1 MRGEKASVIRWRVLL
16 QNIRRNGRS
25 RWLVMPFACA
35 AAVLL
40 GMLSPLLN
48 ASASSALA
56 CGLVSNPTML
66 ANNQPAT
73 LLPKPGGT
81 LDTPITGSF
90 ANVYLV
96 GQPIAFQED
105 LSNMGLTPSFVAT
118 LQWRWDFGD
127 GGKASGISATHTFA
141 NPGTYTVFSQV
152 ESNGSWENDFDSA
165 YIKVIAAAQSA
176 PPVIVAT
183 SSAVITD
190 PKTPI
195 TFDASG
201 SHSADGSPL
210 TYNWNF
216 ADYTT
221 STDARASHP
230 FSPYLVSQSPALTSV
245 ITLTV
250 TDKKTGAQSV
260 KYLDIEVV
268 QQLPTVTIN
277 TNTTNANTGSNVT
290 FSAVVTTPATP
301 TPTGGTGAPPGA
313 SPGGTLAPSTPTK
326 YIWTFGDGT
335 TKTTSTPTVSR
346 PYSKDG
352 AFNVTLQV
360 LDQHGFAYPSTGSV
374 SISVARD
381 WTSQILLI
389 LGGLAVLVVGG
400 AMIIA
405 QIRRNRLIR
414 ERAAAMALA
423 RARAV
428 QAGRDRR
435 TLARQRA
442 IRPDEYARDPRH
454 GPPTRDPR
462 GG

>member
-1 MRGEKASVIRWRVLL
+1 MRGGGTSAARWHAVW
-16 QNIRRNGRS
+16 RNLFRGGRS
-25 RWLVMPFACA
+25 RPTLVGLVCA

-40 GMLSPLLN
+40 GTLSPLLN

-90 ANVYLV
+90 ANVYVV

-127 GGKASGISATHTFA
+127 GGTATGITATHTFA

-165 YIKVIAAAQSA
+165 YIKVISAAQSA

-190 PKTPI
+190 PNTPI

-210 TYNWNF
+210 VYNWNF

-221 STDARASHP
+221 SSDARASHP

-245 ITLTV
+245 ITLIV

-277 TNTTNANTGSNVT
+277 TSTTNANTGSNVT
-290 FSAVVTTPATP
+290 FTAVVTTPATP

-313 SPGGTLAPSTPTK
+313 SSGGTLSPSTPAK
-326 YIWTFGDGT
+326 YVWTFGDGT

-352 AFNVTLQV
+352 TFNVTLQV

-381 WTSQILLI
+381 WTSLI
-389 LGGLAVLVVGG
+389 LAILAGLIVVVVGFVLING
-400 AMIIA
+400 
-405 QIRRNRLIR
+405 QLRRNRLIR

-442 IRPDEYARDPRH
+442 IRPDEVSRDPRY